1 MVLTALAVP
10 LFMQW
15 RSNATGPRLVAATPN
30 PLLPPTLE
38 AFVAAPGRVEPVSE
52 EIEVGTEIS
61 GKIKAVLVDEGDQM
75 QQGQHMAILENRDY
89 AARLAAAEA
98 RLAQAQAELRRVMN
112 GARSQERR
120 EARAVVEQTESV
132 MWNAEL
138 ELARRQWLLQHG
150 AISKEEA
157 DRAERDLRVA
167 RARNH
172 EAKERHALIDAAARE
187 EDRARAQAT
196 VALARAQVSEARAHL
211 DKTFIRAPVTGVVVR
226 KRIHVGESVSPE
238 VPYATLFTIA
248 DTSTLRVRVDVDET
262 DVGKIR
268 LGQRAY
274 VTADAY
280 SDHKFWGQVVRIGQ
294 VLGKK
299 NIRTNNPAE
308 RVDTKI
314 LETLVELDSNQG
326 LPLGLRVDAFILVNH
341 SPAEVAIT
349 NR

>member
-1 MVLTALAVP
+1 
-10 LFMQW
+10 MQW
-15 RSNATGPRLVAATPN
+15 RSNATEPQPAAATPN
-30 PLLPPTLE
+30 LLPQPK
-38 AFVAAPGRVEPVSE
+38 AFVVASGRVEPVSE

-61 GKIKAVLVDEGDQM
+61 GKIKAVLVEEGDQM
-75 QQGQHMAILENRDY
+75 QQGQHMAILENSDY
-89 AARLAAAEA
+89 AAQLAAAEA
-98 RLAQAQAELRRVMN
+98 RLAQAQAEWRRVMN

-120 EARAVVEQTESV
+120 EARAVVEQTEVV
-132 MWNAEL
+132 MRNAEL
-138 ELARRQWLLQHG
+138 ELERRQRLLQRG
-150 AISKEEA
+150 AVSKEEA
-157 DRAERDLRVA
+157 DRAERELRVA
-167 RARNH
+167 RARYQ
-172 EAKERHALIDAAARE
+172 EAKERHALIDAEARE

-196 VALARAQVSEARAHL
+196 VALARAQVSEARARL
-211 DKTFIRAPVTGVVVR
+211 DKTFIRAPITGVVVR

-238 VPYATLFTIA
+238 VPNATLFTIA

-262 DVGKIR
+262 DVGRIR

-314 LETLVELDSNQG
+314 LETLVELDNKPS

-341 SPAEVAIT
+341 SPAEIAII

>member
-1 MVLTALAVP
+1 
-10 LFMQW
+10 MQW
-15 RSNATGPRLVAATPN
+15 RSNATGPQPAAATPN
-30 PLLPPTLE
+30 SLSQPTPE
-38 AFVAAPGRVEPVSE
+38 AFVVASGRVEPVSE

-61 GKIKAVLVDEGDQM
+61 GKIKAVLVEEGDQM
-75 QQGQHMAILENRDY
+75 RQEQYMAILENRDY
-89 AARLAAAEA
+89 AAQLAAAEA

-120 EARAVVEQTESV
+120 EARAVIEQTKSV
-132 MWNAEL
+132 MRNAEL
-138 ELARRQWLLQHG
+138 ELARRQWLSQRG
-150 AISKEEA
+150 AVSKEEV
-157 DRAERDLRVA
+157 DRAERDLHVA

-172 EAKERHALIDAAARE
+172 EAEERHALIDAEARE

-196 VALARAQVSEARAHL
+196 VALARAQVSEARARL
-211 DKTFIRAPVTGVVVR
+211 DKTFIRAPITGVVVR
-226 KRIHVGESVSPE
+226 KRIHVGESVSPG
-238 VPYATLFTIA
+238 VPNATLFTIA
-248 DTSTLRVRVDVDET
+248 DTSTLRVRVEVDET

-268 LGQRAY
+268 PGQRAY

-326 LPLGLRVDAFILVNH
+326 LPLGLRVDAFILVNQR
-341 SPAEVAIT
+341 SAEVAIT